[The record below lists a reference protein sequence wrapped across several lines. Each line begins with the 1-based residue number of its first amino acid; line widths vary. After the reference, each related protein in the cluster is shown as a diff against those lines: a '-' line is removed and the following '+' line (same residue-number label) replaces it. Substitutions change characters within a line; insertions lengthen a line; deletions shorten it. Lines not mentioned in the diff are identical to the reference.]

1 MRQILLY
8 ALLLLSLGINAQSSI
23 QYSFYIQSE
32 APLNVI
38 QQDTLEA
45 ALLRRIE
52 WLGLDSIEVAVEATQ
67 VLIKDDGLLSEK
79 ERILLVAS
87 SNSCALALP
96 FIPTKIVDLGKN
108 KAVSK
113 CSNIPDTIISS
124 LLNSPHPAPNAQ
136 LSEPKSLENPLR

>member
-1 MRQILLY
+1 M
-8 ALLLLSLGINAQSSI
+8 
-23 QYSFYIQSE
+23 
-32 APLNVI
+32 
-38 QQDTLEA
+38 
-45 ALLRRIE
+45 RRIE